1 VPVSVKEE
9 FWIKGKPNTLNAE
22 MFQGFKAP
30 RNGEVVDALIEQGA
44 IILGTTNVPKMLG
57 DLQTFGE
64 IYPTANNP
72 YDGRRT
78 PGGSTGGGAASVA
91 AGMVPIAL
99 GGDLGGEYPDSG
111 GV

>member
-1 VPVSVKEE
+1 
-9 FWIKGKPNTLNAE
+9 
-22 MFQGFKAP
+22 
-30 RNGEVVDALIEQGA
+30 VDALIEQGA